1 MKLWQKITITSVA
14 MLAASFAAG
23 RLWLMAFDFVIPSY
37 LAGVVGGITAI
48 PVWELM
54 RWIDTK
60 QP

>member
-1 MKLWQKITITSVA
+1 MKLWQKITISSVA

-23 RLWLMAFDFVIPSY
+23 RSWLMALDFVISGY
-37 LAGVVGGITAI
+37 LAGVAGGITAI

-60 QP
+60 